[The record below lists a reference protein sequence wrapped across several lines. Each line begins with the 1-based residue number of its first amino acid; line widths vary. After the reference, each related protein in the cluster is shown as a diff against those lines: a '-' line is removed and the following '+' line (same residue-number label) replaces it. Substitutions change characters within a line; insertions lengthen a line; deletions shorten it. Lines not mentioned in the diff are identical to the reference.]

1 MTFTMRARSSLLLC
15 LGVTAALA
23 ACAAPGAVEPSA
35 VEPEATASASLASAP
50 PAPTTA
56 AQTTQPGSADTVATA
71 TADSATTQTLY
82 LWDEGNVP
90 ASTEYTE
97 NAAGYFDPPGF
108 RPTITSIPVPA
119 GTPIKGAVLLNAG
132 GAFQFRGNEYDTYP
146 VGRELSRLGYQS
158 FVVDYRLR
166 PYTQGEGALDLARAV
181 RFVRANADAYGI
193 ESDDIAV
200 VGFSAGGILAGEMLL
215 NYDGTVNGT
224 ALDPNYRPDPLDA
237 LSADA
242 SAAGMVYSFYGRLSV
257 ASTDVA
263 KFVSA
268 DLPPTYF
275 SYGTEDPFVRE
286 FEECVAALREAGVP
300 VESVALEGMP
310 HGYGASGGWIPAFDT
325 WLAGVFASQAG

>member
-1 MTFTMRARSSLLLC
+1 MMTTPTSP
-15 LGVTAALA
+15 
-23 ACAAPGAVEPSA
+23 PGTGDTV
-35 VEPEATASASLASAP
+35 ASASAD
-50 PAPTTA
+50 PTT
-56 AQTTQPGSADTVATA
+56 S
-71 TADSATTQTLY
+71 QTLY
-82 LWDEGNVP
+82 LWEEGNVP
-90 ASTEYTE
+90 ATTVYTE
-97 NAAGYFDPPGF
+97 NTGGYFDEPGF
-108 RPTITSIPVPA
+108 RPTITSVPVPP

-166 PYTQGEGALDLARAV
+166 PYTQEEGALDLARAV
-181 RFVRANADAYGI
+181 RFVRANADTYGI

-200 VGFSAGGILAGEMLL
+200 MGFSAGGILAGEMLL

-224 ALDPNYRPDPLDA
+224 AFDPAYRPDPLDA
-237 LSADA
+237 VSADA
-242 SAAGMVYSFYGRLSV
+242 SAAAMVYSFYGRLSV

-300 VESVALEGMP
+300 VESVPLDGMP
-310 HGYGASGGWIPAFDT
+310 HGYGAAGGWIPAFEA
-325 WLAGVFASQAG
+325 WLSEVFATSTG